1 MNDLLALW
9 QVHKDEGWPNVSSPH
24 EGALMTLD
32 TVISG
37 CVVYYLDHQEGL
49 DAQRRNMLDSCLADI
64 EELLPEL
71 PTESRDYFERL
82 RDLGGLLRDAQ
93 QDV

>member
-1 MNDLLALW
+1 MNDLLVLW
-9 QVHKDEGWPNVSSPH
+9 QVHKEDGWPTVSSPH

-37 CVVYYLDHQEGL
+37 CVVYHLDHHEGL
-49 DAQRRNMLDSCLADI
+49 DTQRRNMLETCLAEL

-71 PTESRDYFERL
+71 PTESRDYFVRL

-93 QDV
+93 RDG